1 MPYVK
6 EVIRKSKEEIFS
18 NISNILEDRKI
29 GVYYEI
35 KGEDFSIVIKPTN
48 STPLPNTT
56 HVIFDECEQ
65 RIRYIYNISNS
76 SIITFLQLEINN
88 DKSNALY
95 NQIKYF
101 IYDEQMKELDLS
113 LCQDIETQSH
123 YAIKNNTNLDIS
135 SISNF
140 KDKGIDI
147 FDLRDKFL
155 QIYAIHI
162 LIQIMI

>member
-1 MPYVK
+1 M
-6 EVIRKSKEEIFS
+6 
-18 NISNILEDRKI
+18 
-29 GVYYEI
+29 
-35 KGEDFSIVIKPTN
+35 
-48 STPLPNTT
+48 
-56 HVIFDECEQ
+56 
-65 RIRYIYNISNS
+65 IRYKYNISNS
-76 SIITFLQLEINN
+76 SIITFVQIEINN
-88 DKSNALY
+88 DNNDALY

-113 LCQDIETQSH
+113 LCQDIETQIH